1 VRQSRAR
8 LALIAA
14 SAFAIV
20 VAILGWRWSA
30 RREPR
35 PVLAVRIDRVSP
47 IEIARPVQG
56 TAVAP
61 PLEAPASDVRVAPA
75 KPIPAAAPARRTVR
89 RPAQRVAPEHAAP
102 PDPPSEPS
110 VVARPA
116 DPVQATTPPPA
127 QPSLETNPYVY
138 K

>member
-1 VRQSRAR
+1 VNSRGQ
-8 LALIAA
+8 LALIGA

-30 RREPR
+30 RSEPR
-35 PVLAVRIDRVSP
+35 PVLAVRIDRVSA
-47 IEIARPVQG
+47 IEIARPVQ
-56 TAVAP
+56 TPAVVAPARAPDVHVAPAQPLPAVAP
-61 PLEAPASDVRVAPA
+61 V
-75 KPIPAAAPARRTVR
+75 RRTVR
-89 RPAQRVAPEHAAP
+89 RPAQRTNLEHAAP
-102 PDPPSEPS
+102 QDPPSEPI

-116 DPVQATTPPPA
+116 DPVQVTTPPAP